1 MSTRE
6 AAFQAALDAEPDNG
20 SLRQVFADYLDD
32 IDDPRGPGYR
42 ALGRLGIRPIRIEM
56 ESGGGT
62 MWIYGGRECNIDY
75 KACFLSDDWY
85 HLCQELCHYR
95 VSSGHPGPWCFQRTR
110 QRAEDAAALAW
121 SRLTAEQQDEILPPI
136 EVPA

>member
-42 ALGRLGIRPIRIEM
+42 ALGRLGIRP
-56 ESGGGT
+56 
-62 MWIYGGRECNIDY
+62 N
-75 KACFLSDDWY
+75 

-121 SRLTAEQQDEILPPI
+121 SRLTAEQQDEILPPV